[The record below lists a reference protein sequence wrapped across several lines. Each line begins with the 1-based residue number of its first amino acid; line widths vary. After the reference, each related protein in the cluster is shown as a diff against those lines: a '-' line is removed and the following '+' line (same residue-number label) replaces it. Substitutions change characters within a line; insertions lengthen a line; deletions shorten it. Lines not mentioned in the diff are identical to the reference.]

1 LTTDV
6 IIVDTAV
13 ASGPTD
19 GQGTNSVYYNT
30 TTNKY
35 ELFTSVSSSNF
46 GSGLVMINGVTL
58 ANGIDYYQSTSNL
71 KRIIL
76 IGNIVVGDIITIVYF
91 PSASVSN
98 NIYISNP
105 VVTWSITKEPKANGG
120 YFTLELS
127 SDYGFNSIIYS
138 AITNYAADA
147 YIYGSMLSLSGDV
160 NTKYYYRVKNNKD
173 YTTICGNVI
182 NSYVYSDIIPIT
194 IASNSINSY

>member
-1 LTTDV
+1 MVPTERSIPPV
-6 IIVDTAV
+6 IITKV
-13 ASGPTD
+13 APKARTP
-19 GQGTNSVYYNT
+19 
-30 TTNKY
+30 
-35 ELFTSVSSSNF
+35 FTVAASKIPFTF
-46 GSGLVMINGVTL
+46 GIVKKFSEAIEKKITL
-58 ANGIDYYQSTSNL
+58 S
-71 KRIIL
+71 
-76 IGNIVVGDIITIVYF
+76 
-91 PSASVSN
+91 
-98 NIYISNP
+98 
-105 VVTWSITKEPKANGG
+105 TKEPKANGG